1 MMAAAPT
8 PDVKP
13 PRAGAGGM
21 ARYALVALAL
31 AAVGLAA
38 FALTDTGN
46 NLGIDDWIHYYHVL
60 HNGSIRFADRPLSLI
75 LLGAVQP
82 LAGASYAAYHVVA
95 LAVRIVSAAAL
106 ALVVWR
112 LNPDAP
118 EFAFACGALFLV
130 FFVDDFFL
138 LLTPMYIADSLGSLL
153 AVSLA
158 LAVFTVGLTADEM
171 SLAGRIATL
180 VGGAALG
187 YAAALVRENGVPL
200 LLGIPILA
208 VLSRRRVSRVEGAGL
223 GAWYAAVLAASARFV
238 LPLFGVGRSTYG
250 VGLYQDLGVTRMA
263 WATFDQFSF
272 AFRQVVITNL
282 VQVYPYRFA
291 ALTTGGVTLAALSA
305 VRSAMRG
312 GGPAAVHR
320 HRAVL
325 RYGLW
330 SLGGLA
336 ATFLGFAAFLP
347 TRFARDPIRTHV
359 LAMPGEAVFLAAAI
373 WAISYLA
380 RGVRWRWIARYAG
393 VFLIALYGA
402 SVRGRVQQQIYDL
415 GGTWDNTAH
424 FMRSLSHLVPAVD
437 DLTLIVNVE
446 NPETVEAP
454 WTSGFS
460 FQYALR
466 TFYDDEVT
474 GIMTTDNIL
483 GSWEA
488 RADGI
493 YVEEDWN
500 GPHLFGWDEVIV
512 ITRDE
517 AGRVMIL
524 DKLPPDLY
532 TPERQRQYDPYGHIV
547 RGYIPPR
554 VRRTFPIVESPD
566 LSGSA
571 DE

>member
-1 MMAAAPT
+1 MMAAAPA
-8 PDVKP
+8 PDVEP
-13 PRAGAGGM
+13 PREQAGGM

-38 FALTDTGN
+38 FALTDYGN

-60 HNGSIRFADRPLSLI
+60 NNGSISFADRPLSLI

-95 LAVRIVSAAAL
+95 LAVRIISAAAL

-158 LAVFTVGLTADEM
+158 LAVFTVGITADEM
-171 SLAGRIATL
+171 PPAGRIATL
-180 VGGAALG
+180 AGGAALG
-187 YAAALVRENGVPL
+187 YAAALVRENGIPL
-200 LLGIPILA
+200 LLGVPALT
-208 VLSRRRVSRVEGAGL
+208 VLIRRRVSRIEGAGL
-223 GAWYAAVLAASARFV
+223 AVWYAAVLGASARFV
-238 LPLFGVGRSTYG
+238 LPLFGIGRSTYG
-250 VGLYQDLGVTRMA
+250 TGLYQDFNLTRMA

-272 AFRQVVITNL
+272 AFRQVAITHL
-282 VQVYPYRFA
+282 VRVYPYRFA
-291 ALTTGGVTLAALSA
+291 ALTTGGVAVAALGA
-305 VRSAMRG
+305 VRSVMRG

-336 ATFLGFAAFLP
+336 VTFLGFAAFLP
-347 TRFARDPIRTHV
+347 TRVARDPIRTHV
-359 LAMPGEAVFLAAAI
+359 LAMPGEAVFLAGAI
-373 WAISYLA
+373 WAISYLV
-380 RGVRWRWIARYAG
+380 RGVRWRWIVRYAG
-393 VFLIALYGA
+393 VFMIVLYGT
-402 SVRGRVQQQIYDL
+402 SVKGRVQQQIYDL

-446 NPETVEAP
+446 NRETVEAP

-466 TFYDDEVT
+466 TFYDDDVT

-488 RADGI
+488 REDGI

-500 GPHLFGWDEVIV
+500 GAHLFGWDEVIF

-524 DKLPPDLY
+524 DRLPPDFY

-554 VRRTFPIVESPD
+554 IRRTFPIVESPD
-566 LSGSA
+566 LSGPA